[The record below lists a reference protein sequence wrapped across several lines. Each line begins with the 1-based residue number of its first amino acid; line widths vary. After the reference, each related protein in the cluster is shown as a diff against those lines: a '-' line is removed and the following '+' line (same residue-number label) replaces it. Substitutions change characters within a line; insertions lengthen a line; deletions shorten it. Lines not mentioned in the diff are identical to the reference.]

1 MKVLLYRDGS
11 AGVTAKLLGDEP
23 MEELAELLGG
33 MVEMAPLNER
43 LMLVTQADAER
54 EGKPIWYALHRI
66 GREVE
71 PISGECAIVGV
82 GVEGRLRDISV
93 QDVYAAGCYIN
104 KVAAG

>member
-1 MKVLLYRDGS
+1 MKVLLYRDGA
-11 AGVTAKLLGDEP
+11 AGVAAKLPGDEP
-23 MEELAELLGG
+23 LEELAELLGG
-33 MVEMAPLNER
+33 AVETTPLNER

-71 PISGECAIVGV
+71 PISGYCAIVGV

-93 QDVYAAGCYIN
+93 QDVYAAACYIN
-104 KVAAG
+104 RVTEG